1 MDEEIYRKILDEGNM
16 QLEHDFSAYISDLR
30 ERTSDSNN
38 FITISELEM
47 KNYNINAKLQ
57 KIVSNATSDL
67 LSSIND
73 GDLLN
78 LKKRIQRKNNSIA
91 TA

>member
-1 MDEEIYRKILDEGNM
+1 MDDEIYRKILDEGKM

-78 LKKRIQRKNNSIA
+78 LKKKN
-91 TA
+91 TKKK

>member
-1 MDEEIYRKILDEGNM
+1 MDDEIYRKILDEGKM
-16 QLEHDFSAYISDLR
+16 QLEHDFSAYFSDLR

-78 LKKRIQRKNNSIA
+78 LKKKN
-91 TA
+91 TKKK

>member
-1 MDEEIYRKILDEGNM
+1 MDDEIYRKILDEGKM

-30 ERTSDSNN
+30 ERTSDANN

-78 LKKRIQRKNNSIA
+78 LKKKN
-91 TA
+91 TKKK

>member
-1 MDEEIYRKILDEGNM
+1 MDDEIYRKILDEGKM

-57 KIVSNATSDL
+57 KIVSNAKPKM
-67 LSSIND
+67 N
-73 GDLLN
+73 
-78 LKKRIQRKNNSIA
+78 A
-91 TA
+91 